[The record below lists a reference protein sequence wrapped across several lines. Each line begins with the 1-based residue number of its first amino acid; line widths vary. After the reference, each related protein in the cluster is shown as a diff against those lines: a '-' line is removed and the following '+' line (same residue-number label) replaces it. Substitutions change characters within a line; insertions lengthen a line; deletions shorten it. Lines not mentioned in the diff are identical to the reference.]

1 MNVAVVAPSG
11 SRVGMG
17 HVARQLAFA
26 ARARARGHAVT
37 ILTDSDAGRARCR
50 ADGFACEP
58 LPPLDG
64 GRTDAIDRRLDELAP
79 DRVVADLP
87 DHAVADLAPWLD
99 ARGAVL
105 VQSPA
110 PPLAVA
116 GAATVLVGHDL
127 DVVTRRVVRTEGGR
141 RVPVHSGRG
150 YLLFRD
156 EFAAEPPGV
165 AARPADALLVTHGG
179 SDPWHLTER
188 TLAALQACRGAYRVT
203 VLVGPAFGEDREL
216 DTLAAASRHAVR
228 LVPGHRVPGE
238 RAPVAN
244 AMRAAGLAIINGGS
258 TRYELCMT
266 GTPFLALAAH
276 ERQHRANASLARLG
290 AGVAVGAADA
300 VADGQLAAAVDA
312 WMGDAPARAA
322 MGSRMRGLFD
332 MRGADR
338 LLDVVRDPAAVP
350 AEEAAP

>member
-1 MNVAVVAPSG
+1 MNLAVVAPSG
-11 SRVGMG
+11 ARVGMG

-26 ARARARGHAVT
+26 AHARALGHAVT
-37 ILTDSDAGRARCR
+37 ILTDAGAGLARCR

-58 LPPLDG
+58 LSVLAP
-64 GRTDAIDRRLDELAP
+64 GRMDAIDRRLDELAP

-99 ARGAVL
+99 AHGAVL

-110 PPLAVA
+110 PAAAVA

-127 DVVTRRVVRTEGGR
+127 DVLTRRVVVREGGR

-156 EFAAEPPGV
+156 EFAAEPPSV
-165 AARPADALLVTHGG
+165 ADRPADALLVTHGG
-179 SDPWHLTER
+179 SDPWRLTER
-188 TLAALQACRGAYRVT
+188 TLASLQACRGAYRVT

-216 DTLAAASRHAVR
+216 DALAAASRHAVR
-228 LVPGHRVPGE
+228 LVAGDRVS
-238 RAPVAN
+238 VAD

-266 GTPFLALAAH
+266 GTPFLALAAN
-276 ERQHRANASLARLG
+276 ERQHLVNASLARLG

-300 VADGQLAAAVDA
+300 VGDGELAATVDA
-312 WMGDAPARAA
+312 WMGDAPARAE

-338 LLDVVRDPAAVP
+338 LLDVVRDPAAAPTEEP
-350 AEEAAP
+350 AP